1 MKFKAMST
9 SLIAG
14 MLVVWLSGC
23 SKSETPAPSSTE
35 TQPSAPTVTTES
47 QPATNA
53 PAAEVQPA
61 AEQTVAPATQAVE
74 TVAPATQAVETVTTV
89 TTNAVEAA
97 TTQAQTLIDQA
108 KSLVTDK
115 KYQDALNTL
124 NQLSGMTLTAD
135 QQKLVDDLKAQIQ
148 NLMSNQTVSNAVNS
162 VGNLLGK

>member
-23 SKSETPAPSSTE
+23 SKNETPAPSSTE

-74 TVAPATQAVETVTTV
+74 TVAPATQAVETVATV

-108 KSLVTDK
+108 KSFVADK
-115 KYQDALNTL
+115 KYQDALNVI
-124 NQLSGMTLTAD
+124 NQLGTLKLSD
-135 QQKLVDDLKAQIQ
+135 EQQKVVDDLKAQIQ

-162 VGNLLGK
+162 VGNMLGK

>member
-9 SLIAG
+9 NLIAA

-23 SKSETPAPSSTE
+23 SKNETPAPSSTE

-61 AEQTVAPATQAVE
+61 AEQTVAPV
-74 TVAPATQAVETVTTV
+74 TQAVETVTTV

-108 KSLVTDK
+108 KSFVAEK
-115 KYQDALNTL
+115 KYQDALNVI
-124 NQLSGMTLTAD
+124 NQLSTLKLSD
-135 QQKLVDDLKAQIQ
+135 EQQKVVDDLKAQIQ